1 LAPSCAT
8 GPLPLLVDG
17 WGAPGYPARAPCWGE
32 RRRGSGCRP
41 QPQPHR
47 RGGGGL
53 LDVGFDSTPL
63 IAECGAE

>member
-1 LAPSCAT
+1 VL
-8 GPLPLLVDG
+8 
-17 WGAPGYPARAPCWGE
+17 GE
-32 RRRGSGCRP
+32 RRPGSGCRP
-41 QPQPHR
+41 QPDR